1 MREFLDISQL
11 FAKAIEKAYR
21 DGEDDYNMRP
31 IVLKKSEN
39 EPIGTI
45 NSGDSVVFAARE
57 ESGKFNLQIA
67 LLHLIFHI
75 LRGKIF
81 QTCIL
86 HCLLCTMQN
95 ILL

>member
-45 NSGDSVVFAARE
+45 NSGDSVVFCCKRGERE
-57 ESGKFNLQIA
+57 IQL
-67 LLHLIFHI
+67 
-75 LRGKIF
+75 
-81 QTCIL
+81 TD
-86 HCLLCTMQN
+86 CLCCT
-95 ILL
+95 